1 MLSKAVNKIISFGRS
16 TAPSSARIS
25 HKQDPPSRGRSPP
38 TTPLL
43 FSTFSKSNS
52 NSNLV
57 ETTRKRAS
65 SPIPISPIH
74 QNIIT
79 AQDIKPVLSNA
90 VIAVPITNPISR
102 MNDIS
107 PMSDTSVS
115 PRDRFNEIIEVA
127 TKHAEDNSNTLNS
140 ATKSAINGLLSRM
153 KLPKINGILK
163 ASATDVIEEFTKRF
177 NKSQKEESKQSQKK
191 ESKQSQKKESKQS
204 QKEESKQSQNDESQ
218 KDESKQSQKRKLSV
232 IGPSIPSHTP
242 NAKKKAP
249 TSDHSALNLVNI
261 NMEIEELFESEQNR
275 PAKATTPARKI
286 RTTAPLKERRGK
298 LDSNAFLNV
307 GGI

>member
-25 HKQDPPSRGRSPP
+25 HKQDPPMTPP
-38 TTPLL
+38 
-43 FSTFSKSNS
+43 

-191 ESKQSQKKESKQS
+191 ESKQSQK
-204 QKEESKQSQNDESQ
+204 EESKQSQ
-218 KDESKQSQKRKLSV
+218 KDESKQSQKEPQKRKLSV

>member
-16 TAPSSARIS
+16 SAPLSARIS
-25 HKQDPPSRGRSPP
+25 HKQDPPMTPP
-38 TTPLL
+38 
-43 FSTFSKSNS
+43 NI
-52 NSNLV
+52 NLV

-65 SPIPISPIH
+65 SPIPISPVH

-79 AQDIKPVLSNA
+79 AQDVKPVPSNA
-90 VIAVPITNPISR
+90 VVAVPIANPISP
-102 MNDIS
+102 I
-107 PMSDTSVS
+107 SDTSVT

-177 NKSQKEESKQSQKK
+177 NKSQKE

-286 RTTAPLKERRGK
+286 RTTAPMKERRGK